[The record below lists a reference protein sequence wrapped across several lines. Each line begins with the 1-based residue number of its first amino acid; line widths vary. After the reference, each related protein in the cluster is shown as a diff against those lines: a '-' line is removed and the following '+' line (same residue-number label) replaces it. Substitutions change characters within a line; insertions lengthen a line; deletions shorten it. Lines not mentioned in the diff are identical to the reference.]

1 MFFGP
6 SGFQLRSKID
16 KKVTPD
22 RSKIEQKFGQHL
34 DPISDASWRPT
45 WLPRPSQ
52 NPPKIDQK
60 SMKNRPK
67 NHSYFL
73 NPSWSQC
80 GTTLVQL
87 LGHLV
92 PTWPNLVPTWF
103 QLGPNMAPK
112 PPLVQGMRTHFSVQN
127 AIKFFWNS
135 PNPTKSLP
143 NPPKSLLDPTKNW
156 FSMIFGWFLIDFWL
170 IFLRCCS
177 FFDQM
182 LMDFWLS
189 FCSCSVHVLL
199 CCCCFGLL
207 ACCFVGLL
215 THRTSTEEHT
225 NSPNFHK
232 WTHQLT

>member
-6 SGFQLRSKID
+6 SAVQLRSKID
-16 KKVTPD
+16 KKTSPD
-22 RSKIEQKFGQHL
+22 RSKIKHKFGQHL

-80 GTTLVQL
+80 GTILVQL

-92 PTWPNLVPTWF
+92 PTWPNLVPTWS

-112 PPLVQGMRTHFSVQN
+112 SRWGGGVVGPPAGPRCDQIFLEFRKT
-127 AIKFFWNS
+127 
-135 PNPTKSLP
+135 
-143 NPPKSLLDPTKNW
+143 PPKSLLDPQEL
-156 FSMIFGWFLIDFWL
+156 IFDDFW
-170 IFLRCCS
+170 
-177 FFDQM
+177 
-182 LMDFWLS
+182 
-189 FCSCSVHVLL
+189 
-199 CCCCFGLL
+199 
-207 ACCFVGLL
+207 
-215 THRTSTEEHT
+215 
-225 NSPNFHK
+225 
-232 WTHQLT
+232 